1 MGHTGQIYGLQM
13 KRLFLAALPA
23 LLISTPAFAEV
34 DPKIHKLCI
43 EAKDYA
49 GCVRAMK
56 GDSGARVINSQGAD
70 IAEGNKCTAGY
81 AYIGGGN
88 CQDVTCQYPSTPLG
102 HDKLIAGLK
111 DKDGKD
117 VWKCKY
123 DPWVYGAG
131 NLRLSGAVTRA
142 TKDPNCPDGEPKL
155 GFNNTCQ
162 TAAENW
168 LPPAQA
174 AAKAER
180 EGPKCNFKL
189 KKYDCSYDSYLEAN
203 PSMKQW
209 AELNP
214 DMAAKERIR
223 LQSVD

>member
-1 MGHTGQIYGLQM
+1 MSHNGQMYGFQM
-13 KRLFLAALPA
+13 KRLLLAALPA

-34 DPKIHKLCI
+34 DPKTHKLCI

-56 GDSGARVINSQGAD
+56 GDSGTRVINSQGAD

-88 CQDVTCQYPSTPLG
+88 CQDVTCQYPSTPSG

-123 DPWVYGAG
+123 DVWVYGAG

-174 AAKAER
+174 AAKAEQ